1 MTATT
6 QTHVIWRQAPAGHPL
21 PSPCFTE
28 GPPASAPDAP
38 IYAAL
43 VRCWRDEGRCLPGE
57 RDDEWAQLANRPAW
71 PADWGPGRRVPAARH
86 SFAGR

>member
-6 QTHVIWRQAPAGHPL
+6 QTCVLWHQAPAGP
-21 PSPCFTE
+21 P
-28 GPPASAPDAP
+28 PPAGSAPDAP

-57 RDDEWAQLANRPAW
+57 HDDEWAQLMNRPAW
-71 PADWGPGRRVPAARH
+71 PADWGSGRSVPAARH